1 MLSPIPDEW
10 RYESPE
16 SLVGGVGA
24 YSSALASIMRTVALP
39 FDRLRGGPMPD
50 IGGGYPRVLD
60 RLKRAFLVVP
70 EDMSP
75 ADAVRCYQ
83 SLWNWVEKLSS
94 AGDQHDLAFVFV
106 LPVTAGKEYE
116 CALVVGLSVP
126 SIDPTTTGHGVWRQ
140 SDALKEL
147 LELAAAIRPMD
158 ALSWRARR
166 RSDQRRVVLSQLR
179 DAVTRGDVKTIDTAA
194 QAVRDAFR
202 QEEYNL
208 DLFCNAPSHQNGNLL
223 RRWLGGGVTGP
234 VTPDWCALGR
244 NHLAAWLA
252 KDEKA
257 NVT

>member
-1 MLSPIPDEW
+1 MFSRIPDEW

-16 SLVGGVGA
+16 SFVGGVGA
-24 YSSALASIMRTVALP
+24 YSSALASIMGTVALP
-39 FDRLRGGPMPD
+39 FDQMLGGPGPD

-75 ADAVRCYQ
+75 ADALRCHQ

-116 CALVVGLSVP
+116 GALAVGLCVP
-126 SIDPTTTGHGVWRQ
+126 SIDPTLTGHGVWRQ
-140 SDALKEL
+140 SDELMEL

-158 ALSWRARR
+158 ALSWRSRL
-166 RSDQRRVVLSQLR
+166 RSDQRRLALSQLR
-179 DAVTRGDVKTIDTAA
+179 VAVTRGDVTAIGGA
-194 QAVRDAFR
+194 VQAVRDAFH
-202 QEEYNL
+202 QEAYHL

-223 RRWLGGGVTGP
+223 RRWLSEGVTSP
-234 VTPDWCALGR
+234 VTQDWCAEGR
-244 NHLAAWLA
+244 KNIPTWLA
-252 KDEKA
+252 DEPEA
-257 NVT
+257 LAR